1 MSDKDSTATI
11 YYNSACPVCDAGIRS
26 EQRRLAGCAVRWVD
40 VHAEPEAAR
49 DLGAGVEDVRRRL
62 HVVDAAG
69 RVFVGSEAVAEMSAQ
84 GRGRGWLARALRL
97 PGLRRLGELGY
108 ELFAG
113 MLYRW
118 NLRRGHWSLPAAPAA
133 GAPPEPNADPAEL
146 AKFSALAARWWDPDS
161 EFRPLHHIN
170 PVRLEWIDG
179 LVGGLAGRK
188 VLDVGCGGGILAEAM
203 ARRGAQVAGIDLAR
217 APLAVANIHA
227 RQSGVAVDYRLAS
240 AEQLARRHAGA
251 YDVVTCMEMLE
262 HVPRPAETIAACAAL
277 AKPGGWVVFSTINRT
292 PLSWLMAIVG
302 AEYVLRLLPRGT
314 HQWRRFI
321 RPAELRAAAAGE
333 GLVLQD
339 ARGLGYNPFTRR
351 FRLHRWQGVGY
362 LLAFRSAC

>member
-1 MSDKDSTATI
+1 MSDKDCKATI

-26 EQRRLAGCAVRWVD
+26 EQERLAGCAVRWVD
-40 VHAEPEAAR
+40 VHADPDAAR
-49 DLGAGVEDVRRRL
+49 AVGAGVEDVRRRL

-69 RVFVGSEAVAEMSAQ
+69 RVLVGSEAIAELSAQ
-84 GRGRGWLARALRL
+84 GRGRRWLARALRL
-97 PGLRRLGELGY
+97 PGLRRLGTLGY
-108 ELFAG
+108 DLFAAA
-113 MLYRW
+113 LYRW
-118 NLRRGHWSLPAAPAA
+118 NLRRGHWQVPVASAPA
-133 GAPPEPNADPAEL
+133 EPNADPAEL
-146 AKFSALAARWWDPDS
+146 AKFSALAARWWDPES

-170 PVRLEWIDG
+170 PVRLEWMD
-179 LVGGLAGRK
+179 GLAGGLQGRN

-203 ARRGAQVAGIDLAR
+203 ARRGARVTGIDLAR

-227 RQSGVAVDYRLAS
+227 RQSGVAVDYRFAS
-240 AEQLARRHAGA
+240 AEQLAPQHAGTF
-251 YDVVTCMEMLE
+251 DVVTCMEMLE

-277 AKPGGWVVFSTINRT
+277 VKPGGWVVFSTINRT
-292 PLSWLMAIVG
+292 PLSYLMAIIG

-321 RPAELRAAAAGE
+321 RPAELRAAAEGE

-362 LLAFRSAC
+362 LLAFRAAH